1 VIISKIIDNVKGY
14 VYSLKLNIIFW
25 NHYQSARMVDCVCFC
40 NCCFKV
46 LFKTNK

>member
-25 NHYQSARMVDCVCFC
+25 NHYQSARDGGLCVFLQL
-40 NCCFKV
+40 
-46 LFKTNK
+46 LF